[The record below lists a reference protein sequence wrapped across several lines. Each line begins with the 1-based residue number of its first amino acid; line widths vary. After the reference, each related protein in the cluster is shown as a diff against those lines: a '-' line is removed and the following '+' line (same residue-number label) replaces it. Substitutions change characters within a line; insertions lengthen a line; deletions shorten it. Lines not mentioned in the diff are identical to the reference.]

1 MLFLPYSAALN
12 LVKKPYITF
21 TVIFICVVLHQFQWN
36 TRNAIEQ
43 QAEKY
48 CLSTKEKTPVKQ
60 GVDVFA
66 KSFVLCKSA
75 LIAMH
80 GARDLR
86 PLNKQIEDKIKGWG
100 EYPVSALPQIV
111 TNTNLHYAEFKTLAP
126 QSLDKQLM
134 YYPDESNIWRMIT
147 SSLSHADWLHAF
159 GNLLFFFAFAVGV
172 EGVINN
178 KLKFSILLLSLAFI
192 CSISYTIYS
201 SDVDR
206 VIPTLGLSGV
216 VMGMIG
222 ASAYLIP
229 QARIKVLIWGF
240 RFVRSFYIRAWI
252 LALFYIGWDTLN
264 LYYFGNNGGVNLVAH
279 VSGGI
284 GGYMLVLVFFRKE
297 KELAREELA
306 EEIDY
311 QVSRK
316 KDGHSYALSSTH
328 GREGWNERLALRK
341 NKQEYEKYLQ
351 EIYTQVNVHKDS
363 DAIMLILNDYERYRQ
378 DFYLLVQVFE
388 RIKAWG
394 ESRTLLCAGR
404 CLIEILVAGS
414 QYARA
419 VEVVKECQQV
429 TKDFV
434 LADPG
439 MSLLLVRYAVEIHE
453 EDVAYYLLHN
463 ADKRYDACVD
473 TTAMKIREA
482 ELCFKELSKE
492 EQGKELIRQLLAEAD
507 GKYKAQIMA
516 LAKMMV

>member
-1 MLFLPYSAALN
+1 MLFLPYSAALD

-21 TVIFICVVLHQFQWN
+21 AVIFICIVLHQFQWN
-36 TRNAIEQ
+36 ARNAIEQ
-43 QAEKY
+43 QAEQY
-48 CLSTKEKTPVKQ
+48 CQSVKERSPVTQ
-60 GVDVFA
+60 GVDVFG
-66 KSFVLCKSA
+66 KSYIFCKSA
-75 LIAMH
+75 LMAMH
-80 GARDLR
+80 SARDLQSI
-86 PLNKQIEDKIKGWG
+86 NQQIKKQVKGWD
-100 EYPVSALPQIV
+100 EYSDAALPQIV
-111 TNTNLHYAEFKTLAP
+111 INTNLHYAKFKMLAP
-126 QSLDKQLM
+126 ESLDKQLM
-134 YYPDESNIWRMIT
+134 YYPDETNVWRMIT
-147 SSLSHADWLHAF
+147 SSLAHADWLHAI

-178 KLKFSILLLSLAFI
+178 KLKFSILLLTLAFI
-192 CSISYTIYS
+192 CSLSYTIYS
-201 SDVDR
+201 AGADR
-206 VIPTLGLSGV
+206 VVPTLGLSGV

-222 ASAYLIP
+222 ASAYLVP

-284 GGYMLVLVFFRKE
+284 AGYMLAFAFLRKE
-297 KELAREELA
+297 KEIAKEELA

-311 QVSRK
+311 QVNRK

-328 GREGWNERLALRK
+328 GREEWSERVALRK
-341 NKQEYEKYLQ
+341 TKQEYEKYLQ
-351 EIYTQVNVHKDS
+351 EIYTQVNVRKDS
-363 DAIMLILNDYERYRQ
+363 DAIMLILNDYERYQQ

-394 ESRTLLCAGR
+394 ESRTLLCVGR
-404 CLIEILVAGS
+404 CLIEILIEGS

-439 MSLLLVRYAVEIHE
+439 MSLLLVRYAIEIHE
-453 EDVAYYLLHN
+453 ENVAYYLLHD
-463 ADKRYDACVD
+463 ADKRYDRSVD

-482 ELCFKELSKE
+482 ELCFKELANE
-492 EQGKELIRQLLAEAD
+492 EQGKELVRQLLAEVD
-507 GKYKAQIMA
+507 DKYKDQVMA
-516 LAKMMV
+516 LAKVMV